1 MGDARRLRPFDIAF
15 DLCAALEPGQDVEL
29 DPAGEAMLMNAI
41 RRAGVK
47 ISERRRRRDLSQFMR
62 L

>member
-1 MGDARRLRPFDIAF
+1 MGEARRLRPFDQAF
-15 DLCAALEPGQDVEL
+15 DRCAALEPGQDVEL
-29 DPAGEAMLMNAI
+29 DPKGEAILLSAI

-47 ISERRRRRDLSQFMR
+47 IRERRRRGDTSQVLR